1 MDLNTNL
8 QGEHVMDI
16 NEIIDFLEQQDDW
29 GTVKG
34 DILIQV
40 NQ

>member
-1 MDLNTNL
+1 
-8 QGEHVMDI
+8 MDI

-29 GTVKG
+29 STVKG
-34 DILIQV
+34 DILIQS

>member
-8 QGEHVMDI
+8 QGEQVMDI

>member
-1 MDLNTNL
+1 
-8 QGEHVMDI
+8 MDI

-29 GTVKG
+29 GTVKV

>member
-1 MDLNTNL
+1 
-8 QGEHVMDI
+8 MDI